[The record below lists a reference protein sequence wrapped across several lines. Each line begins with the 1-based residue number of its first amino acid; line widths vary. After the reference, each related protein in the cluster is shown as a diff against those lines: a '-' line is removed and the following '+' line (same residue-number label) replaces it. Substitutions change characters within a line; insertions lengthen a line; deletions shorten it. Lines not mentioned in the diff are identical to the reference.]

1 MRLLYIDPVFGISGD
16 MTISAFLDAGC
27 PLAVLTELLE
37 QLPVSLPSLVPEKRK
52 HGVVEGTCLK
62 IGESDVHLSIKQ
74 MEEMIRSLKV
84 EDRVKQDALGILDII
99 VKAEAR
105 VHGVEPEKVHFH
117 ELAHVDTL
125 IDLLCTAKA
134 ISYFGIDEVYCGP
147 IPQGRGFVR
156 TSHGLLP
163 NPPPVTVEIL
173 SGLPLVFFEQEL
185 ELTTPTG
192 AAIVKYYVKNPSVR
206 PPFSLRRSGVGF
218 GTYQTD
224 TPNVVRI
231 FIGDADRPEP
241 HEEVWVIETDVD
253 DAEIEYMGAVA
264 ERIRMAGALDVLYF
278 PVYMKKGRVG
288 LRLAVITSAA
298 CLEAVIESVLAETT
312 TFGLRLRRELRRTLQ
327 RKETLHETSFGPV
340 RVKEGYDQ
348 KGDLI
353 KTHIEFEDVKRIAD
367 EKGVPYRVILES
379 LKKEL

>member
-1 MRLLYIDPVFGISGD
+1 MTLLYIDPVFGISGD
-16 MTISAFLDAGC
+16 MFISAFLDAGC
-27 PLAVLTELLE
+27 PLEALTDVLE
-37 QLPVSLPSLVPEKRK
+37 QLPISLPSLLPEKRK
-52 HGVVEGTCLK
+52 HGVVKGTYLR
-62 IGESDVHLSIKQ
+62 IGRSDLHLSVQQ
-74 MEEMIRSLKV
+74 MKEMIGALKV
-84 EDRVKQDALGILDII
+84 EERVREDALAILGIII
-99 VKAEAR
+99 KAEST

-163 NPPPVTVEIL
+163 NPPPVTMEIL
-173 SGLPLVFFEQEL
+173 SGMSLVFFEQEL

-192 AAIVKYYVKNPSVR
+192 AAIVRHYVKNPGAR
-206 PPFSLRRSGVGF
+206 PPFSLGRSGVGF

-224 TPNVVRI
+224 TPNVARI
-231 FIGDADRPEP
+231 FIGETERPEP

-288 LRLAVITSAA
+288 LRLTVVTSAA
-298 CLEAVIESVLAETT
+298 CLETLIDSVLKETT
-312 TFGLRLRRELRRTLQ
+312 TFGLRLRKESRRVLQ
-327 RKETLHETSFGPV
+327 RKETLRETPFGPV
-340 RVKEGYDQ
+340 KVKEGYDRS
-348 KGDLI
+348 GALI
-353 KTHIEFEDVKRIAD
+353 KTHIEFEDVKKIAD
-367 EKGVPYRVILES
+367 AKGLPYRLILES